1 MCLFVC
7 LFVLHD
13 LQFGST
19 LIEILVSLSARQGS
33 SRPFPKGTV
42 PFGVS
47 YVPFGLSD
55 VPFGSTLKP
64 TYFNIHLNYL
74 NLKTIWA
81 LNIEL
86 SEHWTELKCFVDSGT
101 HAASVWY
108 WQSPHPR
115 WGAWSWETTWAFWP
129 VNSGE
134 NTAARTLSLLETYSP
149 LPLHSKIALRFWA
162 QTICSSKTVWMVE
175 KL

>member
-7 LFVLHD
+7 FFLHD
-13 LQFGST
+13 FQFGST

-86 SEHWTELKCFVDSGT
+86 SEH
-101 HAASVWY
+101 
-108 WQSPHPR
+108 
-115 WGAWSWETTWAFWP
+115 
-129 VNSGE
+129 
-134 NTAARTLSLLETYSP
+134 
-149 LPLHSKIALRFWA
+149 
-162 QTICSSKTVWMVE
+162 
-175 KL
+175 

>member
-1 MCLFVC
+1 MLLPRLIDTTKCVC
-7 LFVLHD
+7 LFVFFLHD
-13 LQFGST
+13 FQFGST

-47 YVPFGLSD
+47 YVPFG
-55 VPFGSTLKP
+55 STLKP

-86 SEHWTELKCFVDSGT
+86 SEH
-101 HAASVWY
+101 
-108 WQSPHPR
+108 
-115 WGAWSWETTWAFWP
+115 
-129 VNSGE
+129 
-134 NTAARTLSLLETYSP
+134 
-149 LPLHSKIALRFWA
+149 
-162 QTICSSKTVWMVE
+162 
-175 KL
+175 